1 MPIELTAKD
10 IDAIANKVAKSVVRM
25 LEKSNV
31 DNGKNPVMVSTKE
44 AAAILNISPG
54 RMRQIAGRFPH
65 IKQGNSKQGKLLFVK
80 DALIDN
86 Y

>member
-10 IDAIANKVAKSVVRM
+10 IDAIANKVAKSVVRL
-25 LEKSNV
+25 LEKSNI

-44 AAAILNISPG
+44 AAAILHISPG

>member
-10 IDAIANKVAKSVVRM
+10 IDAIANKVAKSVVRL

-44 AAAILNISPG
+44 AAAILHISPG

-65 IKQGNSKQGKLLFVK
+65 VKQGNSKQGKLLFVREK
-80 DALIDN
+80 LLEM

>member
-10 IDAIANKVAKSVVRM
+10 IDAIAYKVAKSVVRL

-31 DNGKNPVMVSTKE
+31 DDGKTPVMVSTKE
-44 AAAILNISPG
+44 AAAILHISPG

-65 IKQGNSKQGKLLFVK
+65 VKQGNSRQGKLLFVK
-80 DALIDN
+80 DALIEN

>member
-1 MPIELTAKD
+1 MTIELTAKD
-10 IDAIANKVAKSVVRM
+10 IDAIAYKAAKIVVR
-25 LEKSNV
+25 LLNEH
-31 DNGKNPVMVSTKE
+31 NGDDGKTPVMVSTKE
-44 AAAILNISPG
+44 AAAILHISPG